1 MMKLPMEPPTSSNE
15 RCRTI
20 DMGLGSYPAGLMF
33 ERIITA
39 RWIFDERDRLTDN
52 SVSSATLSAYNVLF
66 REYA

>member
-33 ERIITA
+33 ERIITV
-39 RWIFDERDRLTDN
+39 RWIFDERDRLTND
-52 SVSSATLSAYNVLF
+52 SVERHTIGL
-66 REYA
+66 